1 MIPPMLAPS
10 SAVEMARPWWRSN
23 HGASPVLIDV
33 VDLAYYGASL
43 HQLDLCFVRAD
54 LVTEKLRPDI
64 SRFDGALWRQLT

>member
-1 MIPPMLAPS
+1 M
-10 SAVEMARPWWRSN
+10 
-23 HGASPVLIDV
+23 LIDV

-64 SRFDGALWRQLT
+64 SRFDGALWRQLA